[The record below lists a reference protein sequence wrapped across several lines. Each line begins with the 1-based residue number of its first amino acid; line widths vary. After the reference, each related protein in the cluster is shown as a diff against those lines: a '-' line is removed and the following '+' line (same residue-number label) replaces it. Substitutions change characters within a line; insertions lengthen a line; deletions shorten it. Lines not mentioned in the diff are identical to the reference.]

1 MRALALALALALG
14 LAVTAELG
22 MRMRQPVESNTG
34 ATPCL
39 RTDRPPLLRAGG
51 RPEIP
56 KTRVHDESFEG
67 PTASL
72 IRQIGEC
79 EGSAPPGLVHLLRS
93 GDADAVQRVV
103 DGVADPAR
111 MLRAYLSIVRATSER
126 AVLVSSV
133 LAAASLQGDFS
144 VPAKLIVGGWRI
156 HPWSEH
162 PRSYEL
168 LEELAAATLTLAAGD
183 IEVARALAILA
194 GSRLNEQSDV
204 FAWARQTSRPAL
216 VLLDFVGAMAIRT
229 PSQGG
234 IEVLRGFA
242 LSPQSSVRT
251 AASSALLALGAV
263 GYSELV
269 ARIGDHSR
277 GFESRTEDLVAAIG
291 PSDLVHP
298 AWSDERL
305 ASALSAATGWPE
317 WDARQGRSSSPP
329 HESNSLR
336 LSMHVSLIAR
346 LASVYGVGNANLRQW
361 IARYVWISTIKGS
374 VAYELG
380 SELSL
385 MGFRR
390 KDVWMPELI
399 ASLDEFQP
407 TTSELELIA
416 ACCASGT
423 ISPVERQMQQDAIS
437 RAVGRLLVSR
447 DDVDRIL
454 GKFSESEPPR

>member
-1 MRALALALALALG
+1 MRALAVALALALG
-14 LAVTAELG
+14 LAVLAKFGVSTH
-22 MRMRQPVESNTG
+22 RPVESQTG

-39 RTDRPPLLRAGG
+39 PADRPPLLRASG
-51 RPEIP
+51 RPAIP
-56 KTRVHDESFEG
+56 ETRMHDESSEG

-72 IRQIGEC
+72 IRQISEC
-79 EGSAPPGLVHLLRS
+79 EGTAPPGLIHLLRS

-103 DGVADPAR
+103 DGVADPALV
-111 MLRAYLSIVRATSER
+111 LRAYLGIVRATSER
-126 AVLVSSV
+126 AVVVSSV

-144 VPAKLIVGGWRI
+144 VPAELIVGGWHI
-156 HPWSEH
+156 HPSSEH

-194 GSRLNEQSDV
+194 GSRLNERSDV

-216 VLLDFVGAMAIRT
+216 VLLNFIGAMAIRS

-234 IEVLRGFA
+234 LEVLRGLA
-242 LSPQSSVRT
+242 LSPQAPVRT
-251 AASSALLALGAV
+251 AASSALLALGAI

-291 PSDLVHP
+291 SSDLVHP

-317 WDARQGRSSSPP
+317 WQDRQGRSSSPP
-329 HESNSLR
+329 HESNSL
-336 LSMHVSLIAR
+336 LVSMQVSLIAR
-346 LASVYGVGNANLRQW
+346 LASVYGEANANLRQW
-361 IARYVWISTIKGS
+361 IARYVWFSTIKGS
-374 VAYELG
+374 VAYDLG

-390 KDVWMPELI
+390 EDVWMPELI
-399 ASLDEFQP
+399 ASLEEFQP
-407 TTSELELIA
+407 TASELELIA

-423 ISPVERQMQQDAIS
+423 NSPAERQMQQDAIS
-437 RAVGRLLVSR
+437 RAAGRLFSR
-447 DDVDRIL
+447 DEVDRIV
-454 GKFSESEPPR
+454 GKFSEPAPPR